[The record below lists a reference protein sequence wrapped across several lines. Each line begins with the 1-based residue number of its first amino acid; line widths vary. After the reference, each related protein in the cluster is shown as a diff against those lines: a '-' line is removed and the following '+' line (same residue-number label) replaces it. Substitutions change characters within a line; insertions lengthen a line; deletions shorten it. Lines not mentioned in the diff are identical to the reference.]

1 MHKSSWAPALTATRS
16 RDSWWITSSALLSRA
31 SVPLGLLEALDDPP
45 ALGGRQRPGLHQEH
59 PVADPALVDLVVSLE
74 LAGTA
79 QDLAV
84 QRVLDPVLHDNDDGL
99 VHLVAD
105 HGSLA
110 DLAEAALDVAHLILL
125 THATSSDG
133 SAGMMP
139 SSRSRKIV

>member
-1 MHKSSWAPALTATRS
+1 MHKSSLAPVLSATRS
-16 RDSWWITSSALLSRA
+16 RDSCWITSSLLVVWA
-31 SVPLGLLEALDDPP
+31 SVLLGLLEDLDDPP

-59 PVADPALVDLVVSLE
+59 SVADPALVDLVVSLE
-74 LAGTA
+74 LAGPA

-84 QRVLDPVLHDNDDGL
+84 QRVLDAVLYDNDDGL

-105 HGSLA
+105 HGSFA
-110 DLAEAALDVAHLILL
+110 DLAEAALGVAHLVLL
-125 THATSSDG
+125 SHPTSSDA